1 MSTLTDLARRLRPL
15 IEKAAQSLDDK
26 DASAAPELYGQ
37 MKYDGA
43 LIKSGTKISWNGEVK
58 KAAVDLWDTEY
69 NNPTNAQALW
79 EDIAYKDGYRLIPA
93 VITAAGAFDLGEV
106 GWWQGEKYKSLLNA
120 NVYTPNQYSLGWEK
134 L

>member
-1 MSTLTDLARRLRPL
+1 MNLIELARKLRPL

-26 DASAAPELYGQ
+26 DASTAVELYGK

-43 LIKSGTKISWNGEVK
+43 LIKSGTKISWKGEVK
-58 KAAVDLWDTEY
+58 KAAVDLWDTEA

-79 EDIAYKDGYRLIPA
+79 VDLAYKDGYRLIPD
-93 VITAAGAFDLGEV
+93 VITAAGAFDLGEI
-106 GWWQGEKYKSLLNA
+106 GWWQGEKYKSLLSA
-120 NVYTPNQYSLGWEK
+120 NVYTPDQYPVGWEK

>member
-1 MSTLTDLARRLRPL
+1 MNLIELARKLRPL

-26 DASAAPELYGQ
+26 DASTAVELYGH

-58 KAAVDLWDTEY
+58 KAAVDLWDTET

-79 EDIAYKDGYRLIPA
+79 EDLAFKDGYRLIPA
-93 VITAAGAFDLGEV
+93 VITAAGAFDLYEI
-106 GWWQGEKYKSLLNA
+106 GWWQGEKFKSLLSA
-120 NVYTPNQYSLGWEK
+120 NTYTPEQYPLGWEK

>member
-1 MSTLTDLARRLRPL
+1 MNLIELARKLRPL

-26 DASAAPELYGQ
+26 DASVAPELYGK

-43 LIKSGTKISWNGEVK
+43 LIKCGTKISWNGEVK
-58 KAAVDLWDTEY
+58 KAAVDLWDTEE

-79 EDIAYKDGYRLIPA
+79 VDLAYKDGYRLIPA
-93 VITAAGAFDLGEV
+93 VITAAGAFYLGEI
-106 GWWQGEKYKSLLNA
+106 GWWKGEEYKSLLSA
-120 NVYTPNQYSLGWEK
+120 NVYTPDQYPAGWEK